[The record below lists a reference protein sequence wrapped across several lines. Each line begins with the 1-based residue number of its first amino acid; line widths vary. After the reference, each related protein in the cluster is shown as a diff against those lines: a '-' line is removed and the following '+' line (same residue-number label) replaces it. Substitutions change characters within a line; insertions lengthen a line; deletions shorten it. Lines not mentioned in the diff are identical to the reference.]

1 MEIIEHI
8 VAESSNRGTGM
19 GTGRPPRLEEVEKHV
34 TYTDEQIELL
44 EKIYVECPNPTRSQ
58 RSQIVQE
65 HPILNGIENRQI
77 KIWFQNCR
85 CCERNKK
92 EKEEFLLMTRNLR
105 AINTMLVEENN
116 LLQNEVAQ
124 KMQLRENLRN
134 LLYHIH
140 LSWMI
145 VMQLIATASVADLGH
160 ETDAFPA
167 ANSRSIPLPAE
178 ETTNRFLSKAT
189 GTVTNW
195 IADLKLKVF
204 MVVMLFGLYLL
215 VSNHLFNFRLSG
227 AVHVLQTRVGEAARP
242 TAAPFDPIKK
252 LEILK
257 DCPSWFPNCRN
268 LEVLDKFL
276 VNNGTTTEL
285 MYTQRDG
292 QDTWLTG
299 ADSSKFR
306 CLTFFMAYQFSFSI
320 HLWEDVTSMAQ
331 PYVYHV
337 LSQKNNSLKATSGSY
352 LVKNSTEAN
361 PAMGSMFSRHSV
373 DAANLA
379 YWIGQ
384 SYRSSLGVEFLSVSC
399 RSSDSLLDLS
409 SFKGCPQYF
418 LLVTA

>member
-195 IADLKLKVF
+195 IADLKLK
-204 MVVMLFGLYLL
+204 
-215 VSNHLFNFRLSG
+215 
-227 AVHVLQTRVGEAARP
+227 
-242 TAAPFDPIKK
+242 K

>member
-134 LLYHIH
+134 LL
-140 LSWMI
+140 
-145 VMQLIATASVADLGH
+145 IATASVADLGH

-204 MVVMLFGLYLL
+204 M
-215 VSNHLFNFRLSG
+215 
-227 AVHVLQTRVGEAARP
+227 
-242 TAAPFDPIKK
+242 K